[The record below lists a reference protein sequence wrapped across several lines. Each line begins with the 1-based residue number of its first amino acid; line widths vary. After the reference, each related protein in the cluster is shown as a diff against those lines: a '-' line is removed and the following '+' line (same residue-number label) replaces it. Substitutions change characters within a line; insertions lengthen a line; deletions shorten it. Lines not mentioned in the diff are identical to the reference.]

1 MERVVKAQ
9 SVHGPGAWPS
19 ADSTPT
25 RAPENRRPR
34 PTFPGRRCI
43 STTPSRP
50 AALQSAHARAELGGW
65 IMDCAERHG
74 RRPPIGWC
82 SHRPCV
88 DSAVTL
94 NQNRNRWIGVR
105 EDHWWR
111 VDVLRANLPMP
122 FPAPRRAGPRSLW
135 QRRFW
140 KPASLGWQ
148 LTSETQKRGQP
159 SDEAEP
165 KGPARS
171 TPLVET
177 TRLVDTPGDMMRKS
191 KKRKRPVACRN
202 ARGISG
208 SGHLQRS
215 GANAADLQAS
225 IGRPTRARWWETR
238 HLQRSAPTLRFSPAN
253 RLHRQQPDR
262 EARPLSHW
270 PLPPPVA
277 VCVMAGGGR
286 YRTP

>member
-1 MERVVKAQ
+1 
-9 SVHGPGAWPS
+9 
-19 ADSTPT
+19 
-25 RAPENRRPR
+25 
-34 PTFPGRRCI
+34 
-43 STTPSRP
+43 
-50 AALQSAHARAELGGW
+50 
-65 IMDCAERHG
+65 MDCAERRGVFQNFTDG
-74 RRPPIGWC
+74 RLYRLVLTESQS
-82 SHRPCV
+82 SHALPGASGGRASDRYGSA
-88 DSAVTL
+88 DSG
-94 NQNRNRWIGVR
+94 NQL
-105 EDHWWR
+105 
-111 VDVLRANLPMP
+111 VL
-122 FPAPRRAGPRSLW
+122 GRSSPLKL
-135 QRRFW
+135 R
-140 KPASLGWQ
+140 
-148 LTSETQKRGQP
+148 KRGQP

-165 KGPARS
+165 KGLARS

-277 VCVMAGGGR
+277 VCAMAGGGG